1 FRSTHAKAA
10 APPALAGINPAP
22 QVLAPPGQSRCCGG
36 GHVLLAFLWGR
47 LYAGRRSR
55 DPRRGSGPTR
65 AGRDKPGPTGSHP
78 TGPIRCGG
86 GGNVLLLFVGPALCR
101 PTEPRPTPRHR
112 AHPRWPA
119 QPRPPT
125 FSPPRA
131 NPLRRRRERPAPFC
145 GAGFMPADGA
155 ATHTKAA
162 TPPALA
168 GINPAPQVLT
178 PPGQSAAAAAGT
190 SCFFLWGRLYA
201 GRRSRDP
208 HQGSDPT
215 RAGRDKP
222 GPTGS
227 HPTGPIRCG
236 GGGNVLLLFVGPA
249 LCRPTEPRPTPRQ
262 RPHPRWPG

>member
-1 FRSTHAKAA
+1 PAAASAGTSCLLFCGAGFMPADGAATHAEAA

-22 QVLAPPGQSRCCGG
+22 QVLTPPGQSAAAAAGTSC
-36 GHVLLAFLWGR
+36 LL
-47 LYAGRRSR
+47 
-55 DPRRGSGPTR
+55 
-65 AGRDKPGPTGSHP
+65 
-78 TGPIRCGG
+78 
-86 GGNVLLLFVGPALCR
+86 
-101 PTEPRPTPRHR
+101 
-112 AHPRWPA
+112 
-119 QPRPPT
+119 
-125 FSPPRA
+125 
-131 NPLRRRRERPAPFC
+131 FC

-155 ATHTKAA
+155 ATHAKAA
-162 TPPALA
+162 APPALA

-227 HPTGPIRCG
+227 HPTRPIP
-236 GGGNVLLLFVGPA
+236 LLRRRARPA
-249 LCRPTEPRPTPRQ
+249 SFLWGRLYAGRRSRGSRRGVVPTHAFPAEIKKAARRLPFPCDQ
-262 RPHPRWPG
+262 FSN